1 MGFNSGF
8 KGLRTSLSY
17 KFKFS
22 GSVLGILLLQ
32 LDNWA
37 FFRSFIKDFL
47 AGDPTPQKITVWPSS
62 SFNLNKKK
70 NWTKLSA
77 VQFVLRIVKY
87 GRFVRTSP
95 V

>member
-8 KGLRTSLSY
+8 KGLRTSLSC
-17 KFKFS
+17 KSKFS

-70 NWTKLSA
+70 KLDKVECCSVCLA
-77 VQFVLRIVKY
+77 D
-87 GRFVRTSP
+87 S
-95 V
+95 